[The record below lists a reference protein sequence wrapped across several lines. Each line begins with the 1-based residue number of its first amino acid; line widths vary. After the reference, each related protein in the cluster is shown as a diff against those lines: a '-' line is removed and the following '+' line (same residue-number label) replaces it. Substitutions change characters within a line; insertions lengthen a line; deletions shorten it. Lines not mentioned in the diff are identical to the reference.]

1 MTTASLR
8 RPPAPH
14 RGPAS
19 RRIGALLWMAIAAVA
34 GCTPR
39 GESSPEQEL
48 IVESTVTPV
57 PDSLSWG
64 EPGEPETFIA
74 GFPHLKRLGTG
85 WGTILYP
92 DEGTEVI
99 NKPRSELPPAH
110 PLYLTNDFSAEDMV
124 LIRHRFARAKGK
136 EYFVVFTEG
145 PSGDPGYYL
154 ADAASGEE
162 TPETW
167 GEVLAIGL
175 DGEVTMYQRTNSDF
189 PMRKRLTIVDGAFVE
204 GDQTRFVLGTR
215 TIVLDSLRLFRS
227 ERDTTIVA
235 RLERG
240 DSLVV
245 LEAERGRFLSLW
257 LRTMGG
263 IRGFVRLPSTQCP
276 SAVIRR
282 FCYLG
287 D

>member
-1 MTTASLR
+1 MPTALG
-8 RPPAPH
+8 A
-14 RGPAS
+14 GPAS
-19 RRIGALLWMAIAAVA
+19 RCGGALLCLGIVALA

-39 GESSPEQEL
+39 EEPPPAQEL

-57 PDSLSWG
+57 PDSLSWS
-64 EPGEPETFIA
+64 ELGEPETFIA
-74 GFPHLKRLGTG
+74 GFPDLKRLGTG

-92 DEGTEVI
+92 AEGTEVI
-99 NKPRSELPPAH
+99 NKPRSELPTAH
-110 PLYLTNDFSAEDMV
+110 PLHLINDFSAEDVV
-124 LIRHRFARAKGK
+124 LIRHRFAGANGK

-162 TPETW
+162 TPDTW

-175 DGEVTMYQRTNSDF
+175 DGELTVYQRTNSHF
-189 PMRKRLTIVDGAFVE
+189 PMRRQVTIVDGAFVD
-204 GDQTRFVLGTR
+204 GDQSRFALGTR
-215 TIVLDSLRLFRS
+215 TIALDSLRLFRS

-235 RLERG
+235 RLGRG

-245 LEAERGRFLSLW
+245 LEAEYRRYLSLW
-257 LRTMGG
+257 LRTMDGTL
-263 IRGFVRLPSTQCP
+263 GFVRLPSTQCP

-282 FCYLG
+282 FCFAG